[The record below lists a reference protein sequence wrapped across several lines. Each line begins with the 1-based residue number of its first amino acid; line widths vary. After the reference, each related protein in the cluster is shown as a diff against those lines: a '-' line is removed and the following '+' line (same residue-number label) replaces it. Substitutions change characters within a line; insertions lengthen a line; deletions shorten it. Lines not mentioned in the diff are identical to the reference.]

1 MKRLVLPLFFAGV
14 LLGLGLASA
23 SAAASTTT
31 TIVHVDES
39 FSETDTCGFQLDW
52 RVQGS
57 FKDTEFFDSSGTLVK
72 LIETNTGGPFT
83 YTITNPANGKTA
95 TTHSQTVVGILTFN
109 PDGSLNTVTQNGI
122 VFNFVLPGTG
132 TIALDVGTVAF
143 DSEGNLLKIGGPH
156 QFLMGDVA
164 GFCAALADP

>member
-1 MKRLVLPLFFAGV
+1 MKRLVLTLFLVGT
-14 LLGLGLASA
+14 LSGLGVASA

-31 TIVHVDES
+31 TIVHVDVS

-52 RVQGS
+52 HLQGS
-57 FKDTEFFDSSGTLVK
+57 FKDTQFFDSSGTLVK

-83 YTITNPANGKTA
+83 VTITNPANDKTA
-95 TTHSQTVVGILTFN
+95 TTRSQTVVGILTIN

-132 TIALDVGTVAF
+132 TIAMDVGTVVF

-156 QFLMGDVA
+156 QLLVGDVA
-164 GFCAALADP
+164 GFCAAVADP